1 MKKLTPLIL
10 GLIIGA
16 FATYY
21 FCPNCEG
28 SIEEENIAI
37 TKPAGLITPK
47 QAMALDKAYNS
58 RYNLI
63 SDSIVTREGGD
74 NRSVWFS
81 KVDVENYLKYADSQS
96 TALGYNMDGIRIYM
110 AAYPDDPKLGAGYT
124 TVFMVPT
131 GSESLSEG
139 NSSLLNFKRVGGD
152 IPGGDG
158 LNKGDNGIPPS
169 ANYPQ

>member
-1 MKKLTPLIL
+1 MKKLSILIL
-10 GLIIGA
+10 GALLGA

-21 FCPNCEG
+21 FCPNCGETEDMVE
-28 SIEEENIAI
+28 SPIV
-37 TKPAGLITPK
+37 KPKGLISPE
-47 QAMALDKAYNS
+47 QAKVLDTTYNS
-58 RYNLI
+58 RYKLI
-63 SDSIVTREGGD
+63 SDSIVTRKGGD

-81 KVDVENYLKYADSQS
+81 KIDIENYLKYADSQS

-110 AAYPDDPKLGAGYT
+110 AAYPEEPKLGAGYT
-124 TVFMVPT
+124 TVFLVPT

-139 NSSLLNFKRVGGD
+139 SSSFFNFKRVGGD

-158 LNKGDNGIPPS
+158 LNKGDDGQPPS